1 MKRLKDLQP
10 DLPLL
15 VRLSPEEMDLMLSF
29 RYCSPVMQHY
39 LADLVRRCALHCV
52 RELERADRSVV
63 VHLPKAFPKAK
74 P

>member
-1 MKRLKDLQP
+1 
-10 DLPLL
+10 
-15 VRLSPEEMDLMLSF
+15 MDLMLSF